1 MNYRKKR
8 LLSRVTNAVGS
19 LLRLVHQEEVLYR
32 EALQSFRE
40 KNNTTRLI
48 LILCQGNICRS
59 PFAEHQLRRILNDAG
74 IENII
79 VQSAGLNTTSGK
91 PADAGGIRTAR
102 KYALDLS
109 GHRTT
114 QANHEKIAAADLIL
128 VMEPS
133 HNLLLAR
140 EFPFAK
146 SRSILL
152 GAFALRKGYP
162 LVIEDPYAKSDE
174 VFDACFTQLDFAIH
188 GLVDILKRE
197 REMNQ

>member
-19 LLRLVHQEEVLYR
+19 MVRLAHQEELLYR
-32 EALQSFRE
+32 KALQRFKE
-40 KNNTTRLI
+40 TENDTRLI

-74 IENII
+74 IEN
-79 VQSAGLNTTSGK
+79 VVVKSAGLNTTSGK

-114 QANHEKIAAADLIL
+114 QASHDEIAAADLIL

-133 HNLLLAR
+133 HNLILAR

-146 SRSILL
+146 NRSILF

-174 VFDACFTQLDFAIH
+174 VFDACFTQLDFAIR
-188 GLVDILKRE
+188 GLVDILT
-197 REMNQ
+197 